1 MRYTEN
7 DKAVI
12 RRLHGEM
19 TSAPTYWFLSAL
31 GWAIP
36 AGVALTD
43 VLGAPRPWSHPVGWI
58 MVGIALA
65 RLGRWFTCLTE
76 NLSQERV

>member
-1 MRYTEN
+1 MTEA

-12 RRLHGEM
+12 RRVHGEI
-19 TSAPTYWFLSAL
+19 TSNPTFWFIAAL
-31 GWAIP
+31 GWAVP
-36 AGVALTD
+36 AAITLSD
-43 VLGAPRPWSHPVGWI
+43 VLGEPRPWSHAVGWI

-76 NLSQERV
+76 PRQ